1 MASRMTSNEFSKWTA
16 GAGIRAMIGGGI
28 IRVDFAA
35 SDEASQT
42 WVMARQAF

>member
-1 MASRMTSNEFSKWTA
+1 
-16 GAGIRAMIGGGI
+16 MIGGGI

-35 SDEASQT
+35 SEESTQW